1 MATRSNI
8 GILKD
13 GKIRAIY
20 SHYDGYPSGVGK
32 TLRDHYTDI
41 DKIEELINL
50 GNVSSLDKNITRP
63 EGHSFNNRI
72 DGYSLFYERDR
83 GDDGQEARM
92 YDSLDEVQYNDY
104 TYIWDYEKGKW
115 FFTDNFGDKRKVDL
129 ATADLD
135 KFEKCGLI
143 KQLEKLD
150 KESEKHQPE
159 QGYIEN
165 YEAVEFISDKTNL
178 DEEAADEMVSVAG
191 DMKYEGYISIY
202 DVRDI
207 IEQQDYAKGGE
218 IDEYYSKMIEKLG
231 KKGAFER
238 VLKDSGFNAKNNQPK
253 NELHHNRGQHIAII
267 TDEKVYITKYSP
279 NTKRFLN
286 SQTLT
291 SPKELAEYLD
301 KNQIY
306 AEGGMT
312 GPLKLAI
319 TPNEFS
325 PKVEEILDEYDV
337 LYRLDPDY
345 EQLHR
350 MGEGKMYIIEDYE
363 EEDLEDAKKALSMK
377 REGVFTF
384 YKGDDPA
391 DGDID
396 VSFYKKGGKVSDN
409 KELITGGILGIL
421 LGIFLNK

>member
-1 MATRSNI
+1 
-8 GILKD
+8 
-13 GKIRAIY
+13 
-20 SHYDGYPSGVGK
+20 
-32 TLRDHYTDI
+32 
-41 DKIEELINL
+41 
-50 GNVSSLDKNITRP
+50 
-63 EGHSFNNRI
+63 
-72 DGYSLFYERDR
+72 
-83 GDDGQEARM
+83 
-92 YDSLDEVQYNDY
+92 
-104 TYIWDYEKGKW
+104 
-115 FFTDNFGDKRKVDL
+115 
-129 ATADLD
+129 
-135 KFEKCGLI
+135 
-143 KQLEKLD
+143 
-150 KESEKHQPE
+150 
-159 QGYIEN
+159 
-165 YEAVEFISDKTNL
+165 
-178 DEEAADEMVSVAG
+178 
-191 DMKYEGYISIY
+191 
-202 DVRDI
+202 
-207 IEQQDYAKGGE
+207 
-218 IDEYYSKMIEKLG
+218 MIEKLG

-391 DGDID
+391 DGDMD